1 MKISLDEII
10 KSINSQTNSKSSGND
25 ALEAK
30 FYKHFS
36 NELAPILLDAFDSW
50 EKIGTMGVISRT
62 GNISVISVI
71 FGDKFI
77 HTSKV
82 TFTNIQ
88 SKIKINGL
96 LSDSFTLMQG
106 VRQRVHSQSCYT
118 LL

>member
-25 ALEAK
+25 AFEAK

-36 NELAPILLDAFDSW
+36 NELAPILLDAYDSW
-50 EKIGTMGVISRT
+50 EKIGTMGVTSRT

-71 FGDKFI
+71 SGDKFI

-82 TFTNIQ
+82 TLTNIQ